1 MTLDTS
7 VYNTLVADEI
17 CLVRSMRQ
25 FLFKEERDRPVLLNH
40 ADLGVVKVP
49 IGRLL
54 KILWQYDPFL
64 IDLCRPG
71 DQNVSV
77 FEL

>member
-1 MTLDTS
+1 MILDTS

-17 CLVRSMRQ
+17 YLVRSMRQ
-25 FLFKEERDRPVLLNH
+25 FLFKEERDRPVLLDH